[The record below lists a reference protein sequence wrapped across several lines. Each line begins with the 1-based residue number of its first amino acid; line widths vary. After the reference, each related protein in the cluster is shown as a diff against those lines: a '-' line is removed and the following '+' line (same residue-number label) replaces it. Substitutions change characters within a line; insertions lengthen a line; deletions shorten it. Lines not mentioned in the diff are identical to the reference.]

1 MKTRSENAKDEIL
14 AELKELDKETIHLES
29 GVLMKASQCY
39 SFSFY
44 PRPHFLYNTNCSQE
58 LKDKLQTIFKKYYKE
73 GV

>member
-29 GVLMKASQCY
+29 GVLMKPSQCY

-58 LKDKLQTIFKKYYKE
+58 LKDKLQTIFKKYYKG

>member
-14 AELKELDKETIHLES
+14 AELKELDKEAIHLEN
-29 GVLMKASQCY
+29 GVLMKPSQCY

-58 LKDKLQTIFKKYYKE
+58 LKDKLQTIFKKYYKG

>member
-1 MKTRSENAKDEIL
+1 METRSENAKDEIL

-29 GVLMKASQCY
+29 GVLMKPSQCY

>member
-29 GVLMKASQCY
+29 GVLMKPSQCY

>member
-1 MKTRSENAKDEIL
+1 MKTQSENAKDEIL
-14 AELKELDKETIHLES
+14 AELKELDKETIHLEN
-29 GVLMKASQCY
+29 GVLMKPSQCY

-58 LKDKLQTIFKKYYKE
+58 LKNKLQTIFKKYYNE